1 MILKDNPGIV
11 SEFDVLVHLWDSFYL
26 RKTVTEQKKKKKCGG
41 SSTSE
46 DLSGN
51 RGGIQGGEAGEP
63 WV

>member
-11 SEFDVLVHLWDSFYL
+11 SEFDVLGQLWDSFYL
-26 RKTVTEQKKKKKCGG
+26 RKTVTEQKKKCGG

-46 DLSGN
+46 NLSGN
-51 RGGIQGGEAGEP
+51 RGGVQGGEAGEP

>member
-11 SEFDVLVHLWDSFYL
+11 SEFDVLGQLWDSFYL
-26 RKTVTEQKKKKKCGG
+26 SKTVTEQKKKKCGG

-46 DLSGN
+46 NLSGN
-51 RGGIQGGEAGEP
+51 RGGVQGGEAGEP